1 MRRFVI
7 ALALVG
13 ALLGAL
19 LGVGASAVKAG
30 QRHPSRPIWSHVVA
44 PGETLWQLARS
55 AAPSQ
60 DPRRIVDRLI
70 SANHLHGGSIFPGQ
84 RLVLPR

>member
-13 ALLGAL
+13 ALLGA
-19 LGVGASAVKAG
+19 GGSAVKAG
-30 QRHPSRPIWSHVVA
+30 QRHPSRPAWSHVVA
-44 PGETLWQLARS
+44 QGETLWVLARS
-55 AAPSQ
+55 AAPTQ

-70 SANHLHGGSIFPGQ
+70 TANHLRGGSIFAVSRG
-84 RLVLPR
+84 